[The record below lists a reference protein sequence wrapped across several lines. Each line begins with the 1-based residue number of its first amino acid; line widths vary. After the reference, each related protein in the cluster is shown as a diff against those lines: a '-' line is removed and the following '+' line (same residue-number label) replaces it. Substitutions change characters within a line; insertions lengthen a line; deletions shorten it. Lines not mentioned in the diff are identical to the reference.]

1 MKTTLIIVAVC
12 ASAFLVVLALR
23 LLFSR
28 RTKPDPERLRRD
40 YIHAV
45 GRVTDGTVL
54 DAHNEEDDGSEAQ
67 LIVYRYDVGGVSYE
81 SSQDVTRLR
90 HRVDLHTCR
99 IGLPASVKYDPQN
112 PGNSVVITELWSG
125 LRL

>member
-1 MKTTLIIVAVC
+1 MKTTLIL
-12 ASAFLVVLALR
+12 ASIAAILLVLLALR
-23 LLFSR
+23 RMFSR
-28 RTKPDPERLRRD
+28 RIKPDPERLRRD

-54 DAHNEEDDGSEAQ
+54 DAHNEEHDGREAQ
-67 LIVYRYDVGGVSYE
+67 LVVYRYDVGGVSYE

-112 PGNSVVITELWSG
+112 PGNSVVITEQWSG